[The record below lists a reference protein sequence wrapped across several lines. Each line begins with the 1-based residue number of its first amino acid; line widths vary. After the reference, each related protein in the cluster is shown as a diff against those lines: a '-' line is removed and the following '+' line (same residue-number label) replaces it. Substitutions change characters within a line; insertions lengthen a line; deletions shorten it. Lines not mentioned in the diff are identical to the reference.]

1 MGYVDHNPPSYSSSS
16 VKSAILTTADAGVNY
31 STDSLLIDD
40 GQASDLKNMWLKNG
54 ILTSKPALSDK
65 IHAFAEGKN
74 INSLTSFEDATIIHI
89 GTELYKFDGNEAIL
103 LLEGLPDARSI
114 PVEFAGKLFL
124 YSKQTIFTVTRDFEA
139 KEEFPY
145 APMWC
150 ENMYIAT
157 GTGTKIE
164 SFKPNMLAPFVS
176 CSYKVS
182 IENIERNGIAYPV
195 DMDTTRKHFLY
206 LNDELLSED
215 QFYIENTR
223 IYFNDVNT
231 SNGDVIKLSYYS
243 TNEEFDLSQ
252 RIWGCTVGSSF
263 GGGTLDGTRV
273 ILGGN
278 SEYPGRYFTSELG
291 DGLRFYEDSGGVIG
305 AGTEDIT
312 AFSKQY
318 VYLMIF
324 TKNTVSRMS
333 YTYDADLGGY
343 FTVKTI
349 STSIGCDI
357 PDSVEVVDNRTVFA
371 NTDGIYI
378 IDVTDNFDELNI
390 VPISKNITDNYG
402 KNGYFSVPK
411 EELLQGKCCLYDRKY
426 MFLAGERI
434 FIWDYGQVAYASS
447 SDFVKSAKRLVWF
460 EFDSDRA
467 KWLTV
472 TGRKLYC
479 IKEIDGCYE
488 IYAYDENKKSTQNNI
503 FFLSKNMDLSY
514 PHMKKTVV
522 GFNLECKTDVR
533 TPITVEFFADG
544 KKYKSCYAEIEP
556 NADGYAVF
564 SVKLP
569 KYALSHFAFAI
580 KPGLSSVG
588 IVNTRIDYVVLKRNV
603 IK

>member
-1 MGYVDHNPPSYSSSS
+1 MGYVDHNHPSYSSSS
-16 VKSAILTTADAGVNY
+16 IKSAILATADAGVNY
-31 STDSLLIDD
+31 GTDSLLIDD

-54 ILTSKPALSDK
+54 ILTSKPALSEK
-65 IHAFAEGKN
+65 IHAFTEGQN
-74 INSLTSFEDATIIHI
+74 INSLTTFEDAAIIHI
-89 GTELYKFDGNEAIL
+89 GTELYKFDGNEATL

-124 YSKQTIFTVTRDFEA
+124 YSKQTVFTVTRDFEA

-145 APMWC
+145 APLC
-150 ENMYIAT
+150 YISST
-157 GTGTKIE
+157 SQPI
-164 SFKPNMLAPFVS
+164 SDFLPNILAPTISYEFKARS
-176 CSYKVS
+176 CTATSTEKY
-182 IENIERNGIAYPV
+182 NLPD
-195 DMDTTRKHFLY
+195 DMDLTRPCRVY
-206 LNDELLSED
+206 YNGELLKP
-215 QFYIENTR
+215 ENYYHDDRWLYVTG
-223 IYFNDVNT
+223 ILQSDYHYM
-231 SNGDVIKLSYYS
+231 KLSYYS

-252 RIWGCTVGSSF
+252 RIWGCTAGSSF

-291 DGLRFYEDSGGVIG
+291 DGLCFYEDSGGVIG

-333 YTYDADLGGY
+333 YTYDTDLGGY

-357 PDSVEVVDNRTVFA
+357 PGSVEMVDNRTVFA

-402 KNGYFSVPK
+402 TKGYFSVSK

-426 MFLAGERI
+426 MFLAGQHI
-434 FIWDYGQVAYASS
+434 FIWDYGQVAYSSS

-460 EFDSDRA
+460 EFDSEEA
-467 KWLTV
+467 GHLFV
-472 TGRKLYC
+472 TNRKLFC
-479 IKEIDGCYE
+479 LKQNG
-488 IYAYDENKKSTQNNI
+488 IYAYDESRRLAQEEYV
-503 FFLSKNMDLSY
+503 FASKNMDLSY
-514 PHMKKTVV
+514 PHTKKVV
-522 GFNLECKTDVR
+522 TAFRLECKTDVR

-544 KKYKSCYAEIEP
+544 KKYKSCYVEIEP
-556 NADGYAVF
+556 NTDGYAVF
-564 SVKLP
+564 SVRLP
-569 KYALSHFAFAI
+569 RYVLNHFAFSI

-603 IK
+603 IN